1 MYLHELKCS
10 ILKNR
15 LKNLVSFADTGNQ
28 WRISQDALEAL
39 LINIIQINGSDKFK
53 CIRPFWSLNLLLYK
67 WLSSVCY
74 AGEIYRP
81 LAIASISES

>member
-39 LINIIQINGSDKFK
+39 LINIIQINGSDNALGHFE
-53 CIRPFWSLNLLLYK
+53 
-67 WLSSVCY
+67 
-74 AGEIYRP
+74 A
-81 LAIASISES
+81 